1 MVAMTWDPQTWAQQ
15 EFGNCQLGD
24 VRRNKRLMKL
34 AVQMAARPDGS
45 TPDQTETWGDLKAA
59 YRLMDADDVSFQGI
73 LEPHCLRTRSMCQAG
88 DVKLI
93 INDTTELDFGAKC
106 RARGLGP
113 VGNGKGRGF
122 FLHSGLM
129 LDAGSGQ
136 IEGLA
141 GQEIFYRPASGSKP
155 LPRNVRRRSSER
167 ESIVGGKLIDRIGRP
182 PQGVTW
188 IHVCDRGADDY
199 EVMLRAVHQGCGF
212 LIRAAKLHRNIVTL
226 QNQKTPL
233 ETWLSALPPQ
243 GERQIAVKATA
254 KEPARQATVTLRFGE
269 ICLPAPRVLTP
280 WLKEH
285 PRSTPLRVSV
295 VELREL
301 NPPTGRQAIRWVLY
315 GTQAVA
321 DVAAANLVIEYYERR
336 PTIEDFHKCYKTGCR
351 VKSRQYETAA
361 RLERMAGLQSVVAVR
376 LMQMRTA
383 ARETPNRPAAEVAPQ
398 AWVDMLCAV
407 RKKCNATDMTIY
419 TFVRQLAGLGGHL
432 LRKGDGEPGWITL
445 WRGYEKLQLLL
456 RGADAM
462 KSKKKCG

>member
-1 MVAMTWDPQTWAQQ
+1 MAAITWDPQTWAQQ

-24 VRRNKRLMKL
+24 VRRNKRLMKI
-34 AVQMAARPDGS
+34 AVQIAARPDGS
-45 TPDQTETWGDLKAA
+45 TPDQTETWGDLKAT
-59 YRLMDADDVSFQGI
+59 YRLFDTDDVTFQGI

-88 DVKLI
+88 EVKLI

-113 VGNGKGRGF
+113 VGNGHGRGF
-122 FLHSGLM
+122 FVHSGLM

-141 GQEIFYRPASGSKP
+141 GQEIFYRPPRGTKP
-155 LPRNVRRRSSER
+155 LARNVRRRSSQR
-167 ESIVGGKLIDRIGRP
+167 ESIVWGKLIDRIGRP

-188 IHVCDRGADDY
+188 IHTCDRGADDY
-199 EVMLRAVHQGCGF
+199 EVMLRAEQQGCGF
-212 LIRAAKLHRNIVTL
+212 LIRAAKLHRKIVTL
-226 QNQKTPL
+226 AGQKTPL
-233 ETWLSALPPQ
+233 ETWLAALPPQ
-243 GERQIAVKATA
+243 GERQIPVKATA
-254 KEPARQATVTLRFGE
+254 QEPARTATVTLRFGE
-269 ICLPAPRVLTP
+269 VCLPAPRVLTP
-280 WLKEH
+280 WLKDH
-285 PRSTPLRVSV
+285 PRSTPLCVSV
-295 VELREL
+295 VELREMT
-301 NPPTGRQAIRWVLY
+301 PPPGCKAIRWVLY
-315 GTQAVA
+315 GTPEVA

-351 VKSRQYETAA
+351 VESRQYETAE
-361 RLERMAGLQSVVAVR
+361 RLERMAALHSVVAVR

-383 ARETPNRPAAEVAPQ
+383 AKETPDRPAAEVAPQ
-398 AWVDMLCAV
+398 AWVDMLRAV
-407 RKKCNATDMTIY
+407 RKKVSPDMTIR

-462 KSKKKCG
+462 KSQKRCG